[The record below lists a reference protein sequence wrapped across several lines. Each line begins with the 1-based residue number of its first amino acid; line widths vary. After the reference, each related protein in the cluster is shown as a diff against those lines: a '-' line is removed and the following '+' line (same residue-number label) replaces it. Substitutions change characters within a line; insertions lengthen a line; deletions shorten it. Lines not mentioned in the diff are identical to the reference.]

1 MRNVDQKM
9 VSGKDR
15 EKFSTMLKKK
25 DLIKLKL
32 SDFKKMRVQI
42 FLRFY

>member
-32 SDFKKMRVQI
+32 SDFKKKRVQI

>member
-1 MRNVDQKM
+1 MRNVDQEM